1 MYEHRVIEIPKEAQ
15 RRSEDGRRN
24 LTTFL
29 EEKFNEYSKLGWEFV
44 GMHFVFTEEPSGGCL
59 WSLVAG
65 RTPSTAQ
72 VMVFR
77 KPVDEGST
85 VE

>member
-29 EEKFNEYSKLGWEFV
+29 EEKFNEYSNLWVCILCLPKSRQAAV
-44 GMHFVFTEEPSGGCL
+44 SGL
-59 WSLVAG
+59 SSPEG
-65 RTPSTAQ
+65 RRQP
-72 VMVFR
+72 R
-77 KPVDEGST
+77 K
-85 VE
+85 